1 MTSNRIKFNQIV
13 ADQFP
18 TYIRE
23 EFPAVQE
30 FFTKYYLSQEYPGG
44 VLDILNNIDK
54 YSKIEEISDR
64 YVDDAELTQPV
75 GIFDT
80 EINVASTKGFPDNYG
95 LIKIDDEL
103 ILYTEKTKI
112 QFKGC
117 VRGFLGITSYDNPVN
132 IENFIFSDSTQVKHE
147 LTYSPQGVGL
157 KRVTNLSSLFLKE
170 FFNRAKYRLAPG
182 FENRELFSGLDEATS
197 KEIAVKPSRFIK
209 QIKDFYKTRGTDES
223 FKILFKALYGE
234 NAEVVRPR
242 EFLFRPSDS
251 QFQVTRDFVV
261 TPISGNPSELER
273 NTLQQDAYK
282 NITKAYAP
290 VAKVEK
296 ITTGLTTSNYWKISI
311 DADYNRDILVEGSI
325 YGNFTAHAKT
335 KTIGSISK
343 DSSSIDV
350 DSTVGFPQDGELYVT
365 YSNGTV
371 GVVSYTDKSL
381 TQFSGCTNVTETIK
395 DAETIFINSFAYGY
409 SNVDQSLIKVRITP
423 VLENPTESQDNHYYE
438 SGELIDIK
446 SLGEDK
452 KNKEVWIVN
461 SCPTYNVKSLS
472 LTDSQQ
478 KLYSFST
485 FDEILLKVGDTVS
498 VEDTTGS
505 TTDAEVFDITSS
517 NTLTLRADSLL
528 DVNKKYTFTK
538 KLSKV
543 NATYFTGI
551 DDLNSNVDNLYTDG
565 VNTLVAS
572 SSLPTYKNQPL
583 NAPSRKI
590 EFSGTF
596 PPVGV
601 GSTNVYN
608 ISPLKDHG
616 LYTGDAVFYSFPIKE
631 EYDIFSGNT
640 VTTFPEGNLGTNYE
654 KGLYFVK
661 RIDENNVQFAK
672 GRSDLYHGNFV
683 STPTPVTITGQVID
697 LYKFKDKTLSS
708 QKLIREI
715 APPEKDG
722 VSYKTI
728 PGSKTGIFANGVELQ
743 NYKSTDTVY
752 YGPIQKIEVSSPGEN
767 YDVINPPILHIDDSV
782 GTGATGYVSV
792 SGSLQQIDIISP
804 GFNYIETPI
813 IRIVGGNGKDAQ
825 AVAKLNQI
833 THSVD
838 FNSTVLAQRVGLG
851 TTVSTIGFTTYHK
864 FTNAEKVLYK
874 NNGEQVISGLSTN
887 SNYYVGVV
895 DAYTV
900 KLYPTENQAVLGVG
914 TVTLLDYGTGNH
926 TLESV
931 AKKNVIS
938 KINVISNGEGY
949 TNRKLTTGVIGINTA
964 DNCITIPDHKFS
976 SGEKI
981 VYNVEGTTVLGL
993 TPNTNYYIDKKDNNS
1008 FRLFQSGIG
1017 SDGQVYNTKT
1027 YADLK
1032 NVGVGTHIFNY
1043 PEIEVIV
1050 EGKIG
1055 ISSLSTEDFK
1065 ARVQPIFRG
1074 EVQSIHLSNTGV
1086 GYGSSEIINFNRE
1099 PLIELQTGT
1108 GAQLTPIVNNG
1119 QLVEVLVNNKG
1130 SGYNAPPELRIDGAG
1145 IGAVITPVIVNG
1157 EIESVNIIQGG
1168 VDYTREDTFINV
1180 IPSGQEAKFSTVI
1193 KTWTVNNVVRN
1204 YELFTADD
1212 GFITNGTNSEYGL
1225 QYTHLYAPRPLR
1237 KTLFGTD
1244 SNGNKV
1250 YGSADLKVNNGFEID
1265 SSYHSPI
1272 IGYAYD
1278 GNPIY
1283 GPFGYST
1290 LVGGVIRQVKSGYR
1304 LNIANDRP
1312 PFPEGFFAED
1322 FTFYPSSDP
1331 LTLDENNGRY
1341 CVTPEYPNG
1350 IYAYFATLSETP
1362 DSTGIYKG
1370 FKSPVFPY
1378 IVGNYYNNVPNN
1390 YNFKSLSN
1398 QDRVDL
1404 NETDYVR
1411 ITSTHKIKGN
1421 ASSYKYVDIPNNLS
1435 QKTEIKFASTGSID
1449 GVGII
1454 TGGRNYKVG
1463 DRPIIDFARSGGYG
1477 TLLEVDRVSGKDI
1490 TNISAATSSISNIEF
1505 LPESQGGSFLAIAP
1519 NPHYWT
1525 NTDRVVIS
1533 GLSTTNTLLAGAYRA
1548 GIATDKYVLTVG
1560 VDTSGVT
1567 GIVTYFNIFGNLDY
1581 PSLKENDILSIGTE
1595 EVKVLSVDYDTSRVK
1610 VLRSQNG
1617 TVSTAHTSTTV
1628 IRQNQRKFKI
1638 NVGYKTTF
1646 NYKINKEFYFN
1657 PADSLSLGVGI
1668 GTTIVFSNP
1677 GAGDT
1682 NIFVPQRS
1690 VYLPN
1695 HGLKTGDILLYST
1708 NTGDPIEVSVGGV
1721 SADYTVSDQETFYVA
1736 KISNDLIGI
1745 ATVKVGLGSTGS
1757 FVGAGDSIRTS
1768 STLYF
1773 TGIGTGVYHSFQTQ
1787 YENVVTGSAEKNEVT
1802 VSLANTHGLF
1812 NGETVFV
1819 DVNVGGSKTV
1829 TVKYNDKSRR
1839 IVIDSKSF
1847 TSSGVSTSTSQINI
1861 ANHGFKAGDKVLHTA
1876 TVDGY
1881 GPIDGELYY
1890 VIFIDD
1896 NNIKLSETRSGALNS
1911 IPSYVGI
1918 TSSYSGEIGLVNP
1931 PIEAYEDST
1940 LVFDVSDSSLRFLQ
1954 QSTEY
1959 SAFEMLFH
1967 SDLSFDSVFESS
1979 GTSNEFE
1986 VSRTGEIG
1994 ISSNAKVELKINKN
2008 IPKVLYYEFSPTN
2021 TSILPNEKST
2031 IIKDDG
2037 VIGYNEIIRNKSLYS
2052 GEYTAIVSAGTS
2064 FKYTI
2069 DKSPEST
2076 SYDRSSSVLNYSTNS
2091 RNAYGPVKSIS
2102 IKNKGNKFTKLPG
2115 LSTTFDTDLGSDAII
2130 SVSGSNIGKIVSKS
2144 IIDIGYDLPT
2154 DKTLRPKAKLPQ
2166 ICTVETLSSLE
2177 RVSVTS
2183 FGRGYTSAP
2192 QLILIDGS
2200 RKEVL
2205 PEADL
2210 RFELGNVGVEILNN
2224 TFALSP
2230 INPTIIPIHNSNGV
2244 GISSLTFDSTSQ
2256 TVTATLSVGFSTA
2269 ESFPFD
2275 VGDEVFV
2282 ENASVTGAT
2291 GNIKGFNSNEYNFNF
2306 FEVTQVSKNIGGI
2319 GIVTYS
2325 MSNVLDD
2332 NGDVADF
2339 DDANSAV
2346 RIIPRK
2352 HMPEFDIVVNSNS
2365 FAIGE
2370 EASFGDGYEGI
2381 IEGYNQD
2388 ANILKLRSQNEVSVG
2403 DVITAKSTRTKATIK
2418 EVSNYDGFYQLSS
2431 SSIKKGGWEN
2441 NAGFLGDNST
2451 RLQDNDYYQNFS
2463 YSIKS
2468 RVPLET
2474 WDDAVSTLNHTTGFK
2489 KFSDLQIESKL
2500 GYVSSQDM
2508 AIGLPAPNDI
2518 PGIQIIVDLIGS
2530 GDLNCVYDFD
2540 LVKENSFTIDGRV
2553 VSDEIIFQNAVLTD
2567 YSESIGNRVLIID
2580 DVSYLFNS
2588 NPRPTRFSEI
2598 ARFNLADAR
2607 VKKFI
2612 TYAKDIRF
2620 TGERQVLL
2628 VTLLYDNDNLA
2639 YMNQYG
2645 RVESVSDLGSFDFSI
2660 SGTEGVLNF
2669 YPVKYSVNDYSV
2681 STLTIGIN
2689 GSYVAGLGTTTLG
2702 DGVRIVGASKSDTV
2716 SSIVEIPSYYSSV
2729 KGIVEVTGHNG
2740 EYEYNEFNLTH
2751 NGTEIEFIDYGQLSN
2766 HSYDTFS
2773 GTGLGTFWPYISGST
2788 LKVDFTSNLGLST
2801 TGFGATVNTW
2811 FVALADTDYSG
2822 VGSTSLR
2829 YGKLK
2834 SSYVAISSSSS
2845 PTSHI
2850 VSDYINLYD
2859 GGYFLVQASDP
2870 DSGDHQFSEVV
2881 AVDDDNDGFIT
2892 EFAVLETNQNLG
2904 TVGIAKTN
2912 DITKITFEPVADR
2925 NIQVKVFSHL
2935 VRPTNDSGTDISL
2948 DFNNSSVNSFQG
2960 TYEGTLSNIKRDFPL
2975 NHNNLP
2981 IFRREVDC
2989 SSSTNVNVSNNS
3001 IQIPDHYFV
3010 SGEEVLYRV
3019 AGTGSSNA
3027 IEIAETS
3034 FVGVGTTT
3042 KLPGSVYIIKLNE
3055 SEIQLARTAA
3065 EALSFV
3071 PTPIDITSVG
3081 IGTSH
3086 SFTSKKQNSKVVVAI
3101 DNVIQSP
3108 IVSTAITASLAKA
3121 VTTTENVLVFSGIT
3135 SFFGTDLIQ
3144 IDDEIMR
3151 IQSIGV
3157 GGTFNVRVRRSWMGT
3172 GLAGHGTD
3180 AKITKIGGNYNIIDS
3195 TINFVDPPYGQTPL
3209 STSTNKPSERDW
3221 TGITTGSKFQ
3231 GRSFMRSGVQ
3241 GSDEE
3246 SYTKN
3251 YIFDDISES
3260 FDGQTRKFTL
3270 TSAGSSLSEI
3280 AENNAIITIN
3290 DIFQGPGLTRD
3301 YTLISDETVG
3311 ITSIQFTGTASS
3323 VGYDVNNASIP
3334 VGGII
3339 VSVGST
3345 FGFGLQDLVSAG
3357 GTAVVSA
3364 AGTIASISIG
3374 NSGSGYRAG
3383 IQTVVNVGLYTSST
3397 GTYSIT
3403 NIGTAAVSNGHIV
3416 SVAITNPGTGYT
3428 SSNVPYVVFDDPLS
3442 YSDIPLVYSSQS
3454 TPGVGTQAKINVV
3467 VGAASSVID
3476 FELTNL
3482 GYGYGNGEILTIETG
3497 GLAGIPTDPTKPSS
3511 EFQITIQEVFND
3523 RFAGWSIGQLQI
3535 IDDVSSQ
3542 FNGSDVIFPIRVA
3555 GDLISI
3561 RSARGSNINVEA
3573 TLLVF
3578 VNDVLQVPGEGYF
3591 FPGGSLI
3598 EFSEPPKAGDTAK
3611 ILFYKGS
3618 GDVDVVDRDIV
3629 ETVKVGDDLTINYNP
3644 DIGQT
3649 LIFQEE
3655 ERTVT
3660 QIKSIDFVGTNPY
3673 FGPGNTNNSKMLR
3686 PVTWCKQTEDKII
3699 DEKEVGKDR
3708 DQYEANIF
3716 PAAYVTQTVGT
3727 GVTIVYVDTLR
3738 TLFNA
3743 ANENNAS
3750 LLFQKKI
3757 NILSQ
3762 DSCTSAAATATVSSA
3777 GTVTSFTISDGGSGF
3792 ASIPSVTLSN
3802 PVGTGSTASATATI
3816 LNGSV
3821 VSIAVSNPGSG
3832 YASTN
3837 PPKVLIQDQSSV
3849 LETDEVQSFSGDY
3862 GTIVGF
3868 GLSTTGLTTKVI
3880 FDLFIP
3886 TDSDLRGT
3894 HYVSSASTISGIS
3907 TGDYFVVRDSNIGLA
3922 VTHFETRRTNSTK
3935 IGICKSHFDGIYQ
3948 VNNFHVTYKP
3958 VAGVGTVSVVRVFC
3972 NVAGIGSSS
3981 LTNITGIGSIGLGVT
3996 SIGGNIDFTPV
4007 AISTSAATFD
4017 STSVTFDST
4026 LYSFDNQGNVSSL
4039 DFSGNV
4045 LDSAFFGRYS
4055 WGKIVVEGRTSTNE
4069 FSAYNDN
4076 GVIGI
4081 NTSSLVTREKY
4092 LKYKNYIN

>member
-44 VLDILNNIDK
+44 VLDILNNIDT
-54 YSKIEEISDR
+54 YTKIEEVSDR
-64 YVDDAELTQPV
+64 YVDDAELTLPV

-95 LIKIDDEL
+95 LIQIDDEL
-103 ILYTEKTKI
+103 ILYKEKTKTK
-112 QFKGC
+112 FTGC
-117 VRGFLGITSYDNPVN
+117 VRGFLGITSYENPVD
-132 IENFIFSDSTQVKHE
+132 IENFVFSTSKQAKHDLE
-147 LTYSPQGVGL
+147 YSPQGVGL

-170 FFNRAKYRLAPG
+170 FFRRIKYRLAPG
-182 FENRELFSGLDEATS
+182 FEDRELFSGVDEFTS
-197 KEIAVKPSRFIK
+197 KEIAVKPSRFVK
-209 QIKDFYKTRGTDES
+209 QIKDFYRTRGTDES

-251 QFQVTRDFVV
+251 QFQVTKDFIV
-261 TPISGNPSELER
+261 TPISGNPSELSR
-273 NTLQQDAYK
+273 NTLQQDEYK

-311 DADYNRDILVEGSI
+311 DANYDRDILVEGSI
-325 YGNFTAHAKT
+325 YGNFAAHAKT
-335 KTIGSISK
+335 KTIGNISAG
-343 DSSSIDV
+343 SSSIDV
-350 DSTVGFPQDGELYVT
+350 DSTLGFPQDGELYVT
-365 YSNGTV
+365 YSDGTV
-371 GVVSYTDKSL
+371 GVVTYTDKSL
-381 TQFSGCTNVTETIK
+381 TQFFGCTNLTKTIN
-395 DAETIFINSFAYGY
+395 DAETLFINTYAYGY

-423 VLENPTESQDNHYYE
+423 VLENPLENQNNHYYE

-452 KNKEVWIVN
+452 KNNETWVVN
-461 SCPTYNVKSLS
+461 SCPTYQVKSVS
-472 LTDSQQ
+472 LVDSQQ

-485 FDEILLKVGDTVS
+485 FDEILLKVGNAVS
-498 VEDTTGS
+498 VEDTFGNVV
-505 TTDAEVFDITSS
+505 DAVVFDITSS
-517 NTLTLRADSLL
+517 TSLTFRLNNLL
-528 DVNKKYTFTK
+528 DVNKTYTFTK

-551 DDLNSNVDNLYTDG
+551 DDVNSNVDNLYTDG
-565 VNTLVAS
+565 VKTIVAS
-572 SSLPTYKNQPL
+572 SSLPTYRNQPL
-583 NAPSRKI
+583 NASSRKV

-616 LYTGDAVFYSFPIKE
+616 LYTGDAVYYSFPVKE
-631 EYDIFSGNT
+631 SYDIFSGNT
-640 VTTFPEGNLGTNYE
+640 TITYPEGTLGSNFE
-654 KGLYFVK
+654 EGLYFIN

-672 GRSDLYHGNFV
+672 GRSDLFFENFV
-683 STPTPVTITGQVID
+683 STSTPVTVTGQVLDI
-697 LYKFKDKTLSS
+697 YKFRGKTLSS
-708 QKLIREI
+708 QKLLREI

-722 VSYKTI
+722 ARYKTT
-728 PGSKTGIFANGVELQ
+728 PGTKTGIFANGVELQ
-743 NYKSTDTVY
+743 NYKSTDTIY
-752 YGPIQKIEVSSPGEN
+752 YGPIEKIEVSAPGED
-767 YDVINPPILHIDDSV
+767 YDVINPPILHISDSV

-792 SGSLQQIDIISP
+792 SGSLQKINIISP
-804 GFNYIETPI
+804 GFNYVETPI
-813 IRIVGGNGKDAQ
+813 IRIIGGNGTGAK
-825 AVAKLNQI
+825 AVAKLNQV

-838 FNSTVLAQRVGLG
+838 FNSTILGQKVGLG
-851 TTVSTIGFTTYHK
+851 TTVSTIGFSTYHK

-887 SNYYVGVV
+887 STYYVSVI
-895 DAYTV
+895 DPYTV
-900 KLYPTENQAVLGVG
+900 KLHQTENQAVLGVG

-931 AKKNVIS
+931 SKKNVIS
-938 KINVISNGEGY
+938 KINVTSQGQGY
-949 TNRKLTTGVIGINTA
+949 TNRKLTTGIIGINTA
-964 DNCITIPDHKFS
+964 DNSIIIPNHNFS
-976 SGEKI
+976 SGERI
-981 VYNVEGTTVLGL
+981 VYTVEGTSVLGL
-993 TPNTNYYIDKKDNNS
+993 TPSTNYYIDKKDNNS

-1043 PEIEVIV
+1043 PEIEVII

-1065 ARVQPIFRG
+1065 ARVQPIIRG
-1074 EVQSIHLSNTGV
+1074 EVQSVHLSNTGV

-1099 PLIELQTGT
+1099 PSIELQTGG

-1119 QLVEVLVNNKG
+1119 QIVEVLINNSG
-1130 SGYNAPPELRIDGAG
+1130 SGYNSPPELQIDGSG
-1145 IGAVITPVIVNG
+1145 IGAVITPVLVNG
-1157 EIESVNIIQGG
+1157 QIESVNIIHGG
-1168 VDYTREDTFINV
+1168 VSYSRDNTFINV
-1180 IPSGQEAKFSTVI
+1180 VPSGQKSKFSAII
-1193 KTWTVNNVVRN
+1193 KTWTVNTVARN
-1204 YELFTADD
+1204 YAQFTSDD

-1237 KTLFGTD
+1237 SSLFGTD
-1244 SNGNKV
+1244 SNGKKV
-1250 YGSADLKVNNGFEID
+1250 YGSVDLKTNNGFEID
-1265 SSYHSPI
+1265 SLYHSPI

-1283 GPFGYST
+1283 GPYAYST
-1290 LVGGVIRQVKSGYR
+1290 LTGGIIRQVKSGYR

-1312 PFPEGFFAED
+1312 PYPEGFFVED
-1322 FTFYPSSDP
+1322 YTFYPSSDP
-1331 LTLDENNGRY
+1331 LTLDENNGRF

-1350 IYAYFATLSETP
+1350 TYAYFATITQKP

-1370 FKSPVFPY
+1370 YKSPVFPY
-1378 IVGNYYNNVPNN
+1378 IIGNFYNNIPNN

-1398 QDRVDL
+1398 QDRVNL
-1404 NETDYVR
+1404 NETNYVR
-1411 ITSTHKIKGN
+1411 VTSTHKIKGN
-1421 ASSYKYVDIPNNLS
+1421 SSSYKYVDIPNNLS

-1454 TGGRNYKVG
+1454 TGGQNYKIG
-1463 DRPIIDFARSGGYG
+1463 DRPIINFERSGGYG
-1477 TLLEVDRVSGKDI
+1477 TLLEVDRISGKEI
-1490 TNISAATSSISNIEF
+1490 TNISVATSSISNIEF
-1505 LPESQGGSFLAIAP
+1505 LPVSEGGSFLAIAA

-1525 NTDRVVIS
+1525 NTDQVVIS

-1567 GIVTYFNIFGNLDY
+1567 GIVTYFNIFGNLSY
-1581 PSLKENDILSIGTE
+1581 PSLRENDILSIGTE
-1595 EVKVLSVDYDTSRVK
+1595 EVKVLSIDYETSRIR
-1610 VLRSQNG
+1610 VLRGQNG
-1617 TVSTAHTSTTV
+1617 TVSAAHTSTTV
-1628 IRQNQRKFKI
+1628 IRQNQRKFQI

-1646 NYKINKEFYFN
+1646 NYTTNKEFYFN
-1657 PADSLSLGVGI
+1657 PTDSLSLSVGI

-1677 GAGDT
+1677 GAGKT
-1682 NIFVPQRS
+1682 NIFVPQKS
-1690 VYLPN
+1690 IYLPN
-1695 HGLKTGDILLYST
+1695 HGLKTGDRLLYNT
-1708 NTGDPIEVSVGGV
+1708 NGGDPIEVSVGGV

-1787 YENVVTGSAEKNEVT
+1787 YSNVVTGSAEKNEVT
-1802 VSLANTHGLF
+1802 VSLANTHGLL

-1819 DVNVGGSKTV
+1819 DVNVGGAKTV
-1829 TVKYNDKSRR
+1829 VVKYNDKSRR
-1839 IVIDSKSF
+1839 ILIDPKSF
-1847 TSSGVSTSTSQINI
+1847 TSAGVSTSNSQITI
-1861 ANHGFKAGDKVLHTA
+1861 TNHGFKPGDKVVHTA
-1876 TVDGY
+1876 TADGY

-1890 VIFIDD
+1890 VIVVDD
-1896 NNIKLSETRSGALNS
+1896 NTIKLSQSRSGALNS

-1931 PIEAYEDST
+1931 PINVYEDST
-1940 LVFDVSDSSLRFLQ
+1940 LIFDVSDSSLRFLQ
-1954 QSTEY
+1954 QSTQY

-1967 SDLSFDSVFESS
+1967 SDSSFNNIFESS
-1979 GTSNEFE
+1979 RTSNEFE

-1994 ISSNAKVELKINKN
+1994 ISSNAKVELKVNKN
-2008 IPKVLYYEFSPTN
+2008 VPKVLYYEFSPTN
-2021 TSILPNEKST
+2021 TNILPNEKYT

-2037 VIGYNEIIRNKSLYS
+2037 VVGYNKIIRNESLYS
-2052 GEYTAIVSAGTS
+2052 GKHIANVSAGTS

-2069 DKSPEST
+2069 VQSPEST
-2076 SYDRSSSVLNYSTNS
+2076 SYDNSTSVLHYSTNS
-2091 RNAYGPVKSIS
+2091 RNAYGPIESIS
-2102 IKNKGNKFTKLPG
+2102 IKNKGKKFSKLPG
-2115 LSTTFDTDLGSDAII
+2115 LSTTFVTDLGSNAIL
-2130 SVSGSNIGKIVSKS
+2130 SLSGSSIGKIVSKN
-2144 IIDIGYDLPT
+2144 IIDIGYDLPI

-2166 ICTVETLSSLE
+2166 VCIIETLSSLE
-2177 RVSVTS
+2177 KVSITS
-2183 FGRGYTSAP
+2183 FGRGYTVAP

-2200 RKEVL
+2200 RKVVL

-2210 RFELGNVGVEILNN
+2210 RYKLGDVNVEILSN
-2224 TFALSP
+2224 TYALSP
-2230 INPTIIPIHNSNGV
+2230 TTPTIIPIYNSNGV
-2244 GISSLTFDSTSQ
+2244 GISSLTFDSTDQ

-2275 VGDEVFV
+2275 VGDQIFV

-2291 GNIKGFNSNEYNFNF
+2291 GNIKGFNSNEYDYNF

-2325 MSNVLDD
+2325 MSNVLDE

-2339 DDANSAV
+2339 DATNSAV

-2352 HMPEFDIVVNSNS
+2352 YMPVFDIVVSSNS

-2370 EASFGDGYEGI
+2370 EASFANEYDGI

-2388 ANILKLRSQNEVSVG
+2388 ANVLKLRSQNEVSVG
-2403 DVITAKSTRTKATIK
+2403 DIITGKSTRTKATVK
-2418 EVSNYDGFYQLSS
+2418 EVRNYDGFYSLSS
-2431 SSIKKGGWEN
+2431 SSLRKGGWEN

-2474 WDDAVSTLNHTTGFK
+2474 WDDAVSALNHTTGFK

-2500 GYVSSQDM
+2500 DYISNQDM
-2508 AIGLPAPNDI
+2508 VVGLPAPNDI
-2518 PGIQIIVDLIGS
+2518 PGIQVIVDLIGT

-2540 LVKENSFTIDGRV
+2540 LVKENSFTIDGKV

-2588 NPRPTRFSEI
+2588 NPRPTRFSEV
-2598 ARFNLADAR
+2598 ARFNLSDSR
-2607 VKKFI
+2607 VRKFI

-2639 YMNQYG
+2639 YMNQFG

-2669 YPVKYSVNDYSV
+2669 YPVKYSVNDYAV

-2689 GSYVAGLGTTTLG
+2689 DSYVSGLGTTTLG
-2702 DGVRIVGASKSDTV
+2702 DGVRIVGASKSDVV
-2716 SSIVEIPSYYSSV
+2716 SSIVEIPTYYSSV

-2740 EYEYNEFNLTH
+2740 EYEYNEFNLVH
-2751 NGTEIEFIDYGQLSN
+2751 NGSEIEFIDYGQLSN

-2788 LKVDFTSNLGLST
+2788 LKVDFTTNLGLST

-2811 FVALADTDYSG
+2811 FVALADTDYTG

-2834 SSYVAISSSSS
+2834 SSYVAISSSST

-2850 VSDYINLYD
+2850 VSDYIDLYD

-2881 AVDDDNDGFIT
+2881 AIDDDNDGFIT
-2892 EFAVLETNQNLG
+2892 EFAILETNENLG
-2904 TVGIAKTN
+2904 TVGISKTN

-2935 VRPTNDSGTDISL
+2935 VRPTNDSGTNISL
-2948 DFNNSSVNSFQG
+2948 DFNNSTINSYQG

-3027 IEIAETS
+3027 IGIAETS

-3071 PTPIDITSVG
+3071 PVPIDITSVG

-3101 DNVIQSP
+3101 DNIIQSP
-3108 IVSTAITASLAKA
+3108 IVSTAITASLAKE

-3144 IDDEIMR
+3144 IGDEIMR

-3157 GGTFNVRVRRSWMGT
+3157 GGTYNVRVRRAWMGT

-3180 AKITKIGGNYNIIDS
+3180 AKITKINGNYNIIDS
-3195 TINFVDPPYGQTPL
+3195 TINFVDPPHGQTPL
-3209 STSTNKPSERDW
+3209 SPSTNKPSERAW
-3221 TGITTGSKFQ
+3221 IGITTGSKFQ

-3251 YIFDDISES
+3251 YIFDDISEN
-3260 FDGQTRKFTL
+3260 FDGQTKIFTL

-3280 AENNAIITIN
+3280 ANNNAIVTIN

-3301 YTLISDETVG
+3301 YTLISDEIVG

-3334 VGGII
+3334 VGGVI

-3345 FGFGLQDLVSAG
+3345 FGFGLQNLVSAG

-3374 NSGSGYRAG
+3374 NSGSGYRSG
-3383 IQTVVNVGLYTSST
+3383 IQTVVNVGVYTSST
-3397 GTYSIT
+3397 STYNIT
-3403 NIGTAAVSNGHIV
+3403 NIGTAAISNGHIV

-3428 SSNVPYVVFDDPLS
+3428 SSSAPYVIFDAPLS
-3442 YSDIPLVYSSQS
+3442 YSDIPLIYSSQS
-3454 TPGVGTQAKINVV
+3454 SPGIGTQAKINIV
-3467 VGAASSVID
+3467 VGAASSVVD
-3476 FELTNL
+3476 FEITNL
-3482 GYGYGNGEILTIETG
+3482 GYGYGNGEILTVETG
-3497 GLAGIPTDPTKPSS
+3497 GLAGIPTDPTKPYS
-3511 EFQITIQEVFND
+3511 EFQISIQEVFND
-3523 RFAGWSIGQLQI
+3523 RFSGWSIGQLQI

-3578 VNDVLQVPGEGYF
+3578 VNDILQVPGEGYF

-3598 EFSEPPKAGDTAK
+3598 EFSEPPKEGDTCK

-3629 ETVKVGDDLTINYNP
+3629 ETVKVGDELTINYNP

-3655 ERTVT
+3655 ARTVSE
-3660 QIKSIDFVGTNPY
+3660 IKSIDFVGTNPY
-3673 FGPGNTNNSKMLR
+3673 FGPGNTNNTKMLR
-3686 PVTWCKQTEDKII
+3686 PITWCKQTEDKII

-3708 DQYEANIF
+3708 DHYEANIF
-3716 PAAYVTQTVGT
+3716 PTAYVTQTVGT
-3727 GVTIVYVDTLR
+3727 GVTIIYVDTLR

-3750 LLFQKKI
+3750 LLFQNKI

-3762 DSCTSAAATATVSSA
+3762 DSFTSAAATATVSSA
-3777 GTVTSFTISDGGSGF
+3777 GTITSFTISDGGSGF

-3802 PVGTGSTASATATI
+3802 PIGIGSTASATATI
-3816 LNGSV
+3816 INGSV
-3821 VSIAVSNPGSG
+3821 VAIAVSNPGSG

-3837 PPKVLIQDQSSV
+3837 PPKVLIQDEPSV
-3849 LETDEVQSFSGDY
+3849 LETDNVQSYSGDY
-3862 GTIVGF
+3862 GKIVGF
-3868 GLSTTGLTTKVI
+3868 GVTTSGLTTKVI

-3907 TGDYFVVRDSNIGLA
+3907 TGDYFVVRDSNIGFA
-3922 VTHFETRRTNSTK
+3922 VTNFETRRTNSTT
-3935 IGICKSHFDGIYQ
+3935 IGICKSHFDGVYQ
-3948 VNNFHVTYKP
+3948 VNDFHVTFRP
-3958 VAGVGTVSVVRVFC
+3958 VTGIGTVSVVRVFA
-3972 NVAGIGSSS
+3972 NVAGLGSQS
-3981 LTNITGIGSIGLGVT
+3981 LSNITGIGSVGLGVT
-3996 SIGGNIDFTPV
+3996 SLGGNIEYSQV
-4007 AISTSAATFD
+4007 AISSVTFD
-4017 STSVTFDST
+4017 SSTITFDST
-4026 LYSFDNQGNVSSL
+4026 LYSFDNQGNITGIA
-4039 DFSGNV
+4039 FSGNV

-4055 WGKIVVEGRTSTNE
+4055 WGKIVVEGRNSTNQ
-4069 FSAYNDN
+4069 FNFYGNN

-4081 NTSSLVTREKY
+4081 NTSALITRERY